1 MKDFFKKEDLKVGM
15 EVAYPERSWTGSWW
29 VIGKIEKISPTG
41 QKVVINGVSIDT
53 RSYFLYKVTDDIR
66 NEIARYNAEKKCFK
80 MVNALDKLT
89 TTEKISKL
97 DDKKLEKLNGM
108 LTELLGFDWGD

>member
-66 NEIARYNAEKKCFK
+66 NEIVRRETEKKCFK
-80 MVNALDKLT
+80 MLGALDKIIT
-89 TTEKISKL
+89 KEKIRKL
-97 DDKKLEKLNGM
+97 DNEKLEKLNGM